1 MKIQDVIFIISV
13 LALLVIRKDRWFLYT
28 GLACFF
34 MAIPLFSTWVFFTA
48 ERLTWYG
55 SAFILV
61 FLMVQMFFRPNHIQD
76 SKEV

>member
-1 MKIQDVIFIISV
+1 MKIQDIVFFIVFLI
-13 LALLVIRKDRWFLYT
+13 LLMVRKDRWFLYT
-28 GLACFF
+28 GLACFLL
-34 MAIPLFSTWVFFTA
+34 AIPLFVQWVFFTG
-48 ERLTWYG
+48 ERLMWYG